1 MDARGGDPARVKIC
15 VFGAGSVGGYLAGTL
30 RRGGND
36 VSVIARGAHLAAIRA
51 NGLTVETPDSSVT
64 VKLPATDNP
73 AELGPQD
80 AVIVTVKA
88 PALPAVA
95 ATIAPL
101 LGPDTSVAFP
111 MNGIPWWYFHA
122 HGGALDDRR
131 LPRLDPDDAL
141 WRTVGP
147 DRAIGGIFWPACSV
161 PAPGVVRLLSGAGSG
176 TVFGEPDGSLTPR
189 IEALATAFRAAEL
202 PVTIVPN
209 IRQLIWQKLAFNLS
223 AGPMCVLTESPV
235 RATHE
240 EPALIDCSRRMLA
253 EAQAIAL
260 AMGYPARHRR
270 RAGGGDQHAARA
282 PAEYFAGPGSRA
294 ADGDRCALYCAAGAG
309 ATDECVDADARPAGR
324 DDQGEGAGGWA
335 VSAGVTAASERY
347 PGEHK

>member
-1 MDARGGDPARVKIC
+1 MDPCGGDPARVKIC
-15 VFGAGSVGGYLAGTL
+15 VFGAGSVGGYLAGYL

-36 VSVIARGAHLAAIRA
+36 VSVVARGAHLAAIRA
-51 NGLTVETPDSSVT
+51 NGLTVETSDSSIT
-64 VKLPATDNP
+64 VKLSATDNP
-73 AELGPQD
+73 ADLGPQD

-88 PALPAVA
+88 PALPSVA

-101 LGPDTSVAFP
+101 LGADTPVAFL

-122 HGGALDDRR
+122 HGGGFDDRR

-161 PAPGVVRLLSGAGSG
+161 PAPGVVRLLSGASGG
-176 TVFGEPDGSLTPR
+176 TVFGEPDGKATPR
-189 IEALATAFRAAEL
+189 IEALAAAFRAAEL
-202 PVTIVPN
+202 PVTVAPN

-240 EPALIDCSRRMLA
+240 EPALSDCSRRMLA

-260 AMGYPARHRR
+260 AMGCRLDIAAERVVATNTRLAHRPSILQDLEAGRPMEIDALYTVPLELARLMNVPTPTLDLLVSMIKL
-270 RAGGGDQHAARA
+270 RAG
-282 PAEYFAGPGSRA
+282 
-294 ADGDRCALYCAAGAG
+294 
-309 ATDECVDADARPAGR
+309 
-324 DDQGEGAGGWA
+324 
-335 VSAGVTAASERY
+335 AASLY
-347 PGEHK
+347 SG